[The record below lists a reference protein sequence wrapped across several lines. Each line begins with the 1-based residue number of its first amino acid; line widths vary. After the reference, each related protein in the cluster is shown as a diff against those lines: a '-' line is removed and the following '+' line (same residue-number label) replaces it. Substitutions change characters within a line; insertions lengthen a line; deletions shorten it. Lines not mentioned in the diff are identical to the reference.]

1 MESNEWMGRLLGICQ
16 WITRLAYINLLWLLF
31 MVAGLF
37 VFGAAPSTVAM
48 FTIIRKWLKGETDL
62 PVFSF
67 YWQTYRKEFWKA
79 NRLGIILLGI
89 FMVLY
94 LDWRLISSVQDS
106 LYPILMGCLIG
117 VAFLFLTL
125 MLFIFPV
132 YAQYEYKTLQY
143 IKTAFLLGISYPL
156 YTMVMASAAICVF
169 AISIFFNGVGI
180 LFFGSGLSYVLMYI
194 SNLLFG
200 KIAKDFNVVVKKVL

>member
-1 MESNEWMGRLLGICQ
+1 MESSVWMGRFHGICQ

-31 MVAGLF
+31 MGLGLF
-37 VFGAAPSTVAM
+37 VFGAAPSTVTM

-67 YWQTYRKEFWKA
+67 FWATYIKEFWKA
-79 NRLGIILLGI
+79 NQLGFILLGI
-89 FMVLY
+89 SIVLF
-94 LDWRLISSVQDS
+94 LDWRLISSIQGS
-106 LYPILMGCLIG
+106 LYPILIGCLIG
-117 VAFLFLTL
+117 AAFLFLTV

-132 YAQYEYKTLQY
+132 YVQYEYKTMQY
-143 IKTAFLLGISYPL
+143 IKAAFLLGISYPL
-156 YTMVMASAAICVF
+156 YTMVMISAAICVF
-169 AISIFFNGVGI
+169 VISIFYHGVGL

-194 SNLLFG
+194 SNLLFS

>member
-48 FTIIRKWLKGETDL
+48 FTIIRKWLKGEMDL

-89 FMVLY
+89 LMVLY